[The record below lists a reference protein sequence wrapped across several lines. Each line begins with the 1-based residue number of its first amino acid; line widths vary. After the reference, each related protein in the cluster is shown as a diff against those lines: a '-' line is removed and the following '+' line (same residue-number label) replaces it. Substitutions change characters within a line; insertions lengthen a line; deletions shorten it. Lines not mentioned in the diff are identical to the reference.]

1 MLNEDVDKMS
11 IRIPDKWGDL
21 PLHTAASRHQT
32 EVVKLLVESDITKK
46 TTLYTKADNGSL
58 PIHAGE
64 CFYSFLMKWY
74 LCNLIMLH
82 IIFSSALYH
91 FSSAVRYGAPASVI
105 MLLLESNESRSTLLE
120 TDAYGQTPLH
130 ASCRRGGIP
139 EVIDL
144 LLKFDKDKTTI
155 SATDNVGR
163 LPIHLALLHTFE
175 NQIEVVKLLL
185 ESMICGLM
193 NRKGL
198 ELWKDD
204 IQSLLNNMRVHERDF
219 TTRDKLDMI
228 CDTVVEF
235 RERVFVLEL
244 AVWRASCLQFDT
256 SFTSIQEAMDHE
268 ASTTDA
274 AFDINTYKADRR
286 IRSGADIII
295 RDVIPFLE
303 HEAVE
308 EALQKL
314 RDY

>member
-1 MLNEDVDKMS
+1 MNRVPNYCIVLTS
-11 IRIPDKWGDL
+11 Y
-21 PLHTAASRHQT
+21 SF
-32 EVVKLLVESDITKK
+32 
-46 TTLYTKADNGSL
+46 SL
-58 PIHAGE
+58 PYI
-64 CFYSFLMKWY
+64 
-74 LCNLIMLH
+74 NIN
-82 IIFSSALYH
+82 
-91 FSSAVRYGAPASVI
+91 SAVRYGAPASVI

-120 TDAYGQTPLH
+120 TDVYGQTPLH

-163 LPIHLALLHTFE
+163 LPIHLAILHSFE
-175 NQIEVVKLLL
+175 NQIEVVQLLL
-185 ESMICGLM
+185 EGMICGLM
-193 NRKGL
+193 NRRGL

-228 CDTVVEF
+228 CESLVDF
-235 RERVFVLEL
+235 RERVFALEL

-256 SFTSIQEAMDHE
+256 RFASIQEAMDHE
-268 ASTTDA
+268 ASATDT
-274 AFDINTYKADRR
+274 FDINAYKADRR

-303 HEAVE
+303 YEAVE
-308 EALQKL
+308 EAVQKL

>member
-1 MLNEDVDKMS
+1 MVS
-11 IRIPDKWGDL
+11 FP
-21 PLHTAASRHQT
+21 PLSNI
-32 EVVKLLVESDITKK
+32 IT
-46 TTLYTKADNGSL
+46 N
-58 PIHAGE
+58 
-64 CFYSFLMKWY
+64 
-74 LCNLIMLH
+74 
-82 IIFSSALYH
+82 
-91 FSSAVRYGAPASVI
+91 SAVRYGAPASVI

-120 TDAYGQTPLH
+120 TDVYGQTPLH

-163 LPIHLALLHTFE
+163 LPIHLAILHSFE
-175 NQIEVVKLLL
+175 NQIEVVQLLL
-185 ESMICGLM
+185 DGMICGLM

-228 CDTVVEF
+228 CESLVDF
-235 RERVFVLEL
+235 RERVFALEL

-256 SFTSIQEAMDHE
+256 RFASIQDAMDHE

-274 AFDINTYKADRR
+274 AFDINAYKADRR
-286 IRSGADIII
+286 IRSGADVII

-303 HEAVE
+303 YEAVE
-308 EALQKL
+308 EAIQKL